1 MTKIRKKIIIS
12 IIIFIIFSTGV
23 AGGYFLFN
31 ITGNGGFI
39 PSLNVNGDL
48 NNALTINDLDFSD
61 KWQTLDYNGKKINV
75 VKLGDLLNLA
85 EPLSQNNIIYFI
97 GEDGRASA
105 IYADSQ
111 EQIEESYISFNGEN
125 GWEVINL
132 AYPINS
138 NIKRINEIVVV
149 MKENKTDFG
158 LNIISPLKNLINITP
173 GQAGL
178 ITRKYFEDA
187 GTSSKSGNGNNFES
201 TVFSVRQTFNLND
214 IFAALNSSELSS
226 AWVESGYLADM
237 DEFQDKIILYGS
249 RGQYM
254 FTDTAGYFELT
265 HNSINYVDPV
275 LDETIENVKGVILD
289 PPAASIMDVY
299 YDTTGLISQ
308 DKKVMLIIT
317 DGFGYHQ
324 YRYAIENGYAP
335 YLSSI
340 SPAEMATSVYEP
352 VSNSGLAAM
361 FTGKPGS
368 ESGVYTR
375 KTREPQIPTIFGYLL
390 EKGKKARLIEGDI
403 QIIKL
408 ETDMELHTDLNSSGT
423 IDDEIME
430 AALSAISSN
439 EFDFIAVHF
448 HSIDDTGHDYGDI
461 SKETME
467 TIREIDSYIKKL
479 ASTWT
484 GKIII
489 TSDHGMHATDEGGS
503 HGELRFEDMIVPY
516 IIFDSIP
523 EK

>member
-12 IIIFIIFSTGV
+12 VIIFIIFSAGV
-23 AGGYFLFN
+23 AGGYILFN
-31 ITGNGGFI
+31 ITGNRGFI

-48 NNALTINDLDFSD
+48 NNALTINNLDFSD

-75 VKLGDLLNLA
+75 IKLEDLLNLA
-85 EPLSQNNIIYFI
+85 EPLSQDNIIYFI
-97 GEDGRASA
+97 SGDGRASA
-105 IYADSQ
+105 IYTDSK

-132 AYPINS
+132 AYPVNS

-178 ITRKYFEDA
+178 ITGKYFENA
-187 GTSSKSGNGNNFES
+187 GTSSKSGNSNNYES

-214 IFAALNSSELSS
+214 IFA
-226 AWVESGYLADM
+226 DM
-237 DEFQDKIILYGS
+237 DEFQDKIIIYGS
-249 RGQYM
+249 QGQYM
-254 FTDTAGYFELT
+254 FTDTAGYFELA
-265 HNSINYVDPV
+265 HNNINYVDPI
-275 LDETIENVKGVILD
+275 LDETIKNVKGVIMD

-308 DKKVMLIIT
+308 GKKVMLIIT

-335 YLSSI
+335 YLSSLP
-340 SPAEMATSVYEP
+340 PAEMATSVYEP

-368 ESGVYTR
+368 ESGIYTR
-375 KTREPQIPTIFGYLL
+375 KTREPQIPTIFGYML
-390 EKGKKARLIEGDI
+390 EKGKKARFIEGDI

-408 ETDMELHTDLNSSGT
+408 ETDTELHTDLNSSGT

-430 AALSAISSN
+430 TALSTIYSN

-448 HSIDDTGHDYGDI
+448 HSIDDSGHDYGDI
-461 SKETME
+461 SKETLQ

-489 TSDHGMHATDEGGS
+489 ASDHGMHATEEGGS
-503 HGELRFEDMIVPY
+503 HGELRFEDVIVPY
-516 IIFDSIP
+516 IIFDSIS
-523 EK
+523 E